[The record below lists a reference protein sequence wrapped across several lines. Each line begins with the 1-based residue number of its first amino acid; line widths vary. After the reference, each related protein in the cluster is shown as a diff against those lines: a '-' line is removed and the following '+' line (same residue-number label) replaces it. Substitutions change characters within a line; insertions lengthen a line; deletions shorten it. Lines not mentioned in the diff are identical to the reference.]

1 MLQGFPGGSMVKN
14 LHEMQETHETWVWSL
29 GGEDPLEE
37 EMASHSC
44 ILAWRFSTDRGA
56 WQLWLMR
63 SPSQTH
69 WSDLTRAYLF
79 QTLSFSSFYFFIHGL
94 FFFFNSSTFTLFPE
108 IHFQSYYIPRL
119 FQLTTF
125 SLLSSI
131 LCFGLLPIASVLTF
145 LLNHVESSLREGI
158 ILPQT
163 FNSLLPI
170 PTFFK
175 LKFLLSNKNEWILT
189 SASR

>member
-1 MLQGFPGGSMVKN
+1 
-14 LHEMQETHETWVWSL
+14 
-29 GGEDPLEE
+29 
-37 EMASHSC
+37 MAIHSS

-131 LCFGLLPIASVLTF
+131 LCFGLLLIASVLTF